1 MKWCYF
7 LRDGHIA
14 GVRMLPSGLPD
25 EDEIAKAHLLFS
37 ERKARFDAFE
47 IWHCGRV
54 VFSYPDRAAGARRAD
69 DIPERVAQAWITE

>member
-37 ERKARFDAFE
+37 ERKARFDALRFGIAAVWCSATRTE
-47 IWHCGRV
+47 
-54 VFSYPDRAAGARRAD
+54 PRALAGPMIFQRG
-69 DIPERVAQAWITE
+69 